1 MSHYF
6 VEDTTLNKDPKIIDF
21 EFFGYKV
28 KVVSDKG
35 TFSKYRVDL
44 GTSIFIKTLVTLP
57 LKGKILDLGCGNG
70 IIGISL
76 KTYFKEEIEI
86 EFSDINNYCVDLT
99 NKSLEINN
107 IQAKTYCSNGLD
119 GIDSKYDYILLNSPI
134 SCGKE
139 ACFNLYKESKEHL
152 NEKGKLV
159 IVIRKDKGALS
170 HVKYLS
176 SLFENVEVINK
187 EKGYYI
193 ISNY

>member
-76 KTYFKEEIEI
+76 KTYFKDEIEI

-107 IQAKTYCSNGLD
+107 IKAKTYCSNGLD

-139 ACFNLYKESKEHL
+139 TCFNLYKESKEHL

-176 SLFENVEVINK
+176 SLFQNVEVINK

>member
-76 KTYFKEEIEI
+76 KTYFKDEIEI

-99 NKSLEINN
+99 KESLKLNN
-107 IQAKTYCSNGLD
+107 MNAKTYCSNGLLE
-119 GIDSKYDYILLNSPI
+119 IDSKYDYILLNSPI

-139 ACFNLYKESKEHL
+139 VCFNLYNESKKHL

>member
-6 VEDTTLNKDPKIIDF
+6 VEDSTLNKNPKIIDY
-21 EFFGYKV
+21 EFLGYKI

-76 KTYFKEEIEI
+76 KTHFKDDIVI
-86 EFSDINNYCVDLT
+86 EFSDVNKYCIELTNESLKINNM
-99 NKSLEINN
+99 N
-107 IQAKTYCSNGLD
+107 AKTYCNNGLSS
-119 GIDSKYDYILLNSPI
+119 INSKYDYILLNSPI

-139 ACFNLYKESKEHL
+139 TCFNLYKESYEHL

-170 HVKYLS
+170 HIKYLS
-176 SLFENVEVINK
+176 SLFQNVEVINK

>member
-76 KTYFKEEIEI
+76 KTYFKDEIEI

-99 NKSLEINN
+99 NESLKLNSMN
-107 IQAKTYCSNGLD
+107 AKTYCSNGLD
-119 GIDSKYDYILLNSPI
+119 EINLKYDYILLNSPI

-139 ACFNLYKESKEHL
+139 TSFNLYKESKEHL

-176 SLFENVEVINK
+176 SLFQNVEVINK

>member
-76 KTYFKEEIEI
+76 KTYFKENIDI
-86 EFSDINNYCVDLT
+86 EFSDVNQYCIDLTKESLKINNMF
-99 NKSLEINN
+99 
-107 IQAKTYCSNGLD
+107 ARTYCGNGFSN
-119 GIDSKYDYILLNSPI
+119 IDQNYGYILLNSPI

-139 ACFNLYKESKEHL
+139 TCFNLYKESKEHL